1 MEVSKQATD
10 DFIFINVCQKD
21 KTLKKLLDQG
31 NVKKFRQRISSFPN
45 ADAKIDKAVLAV
57 FTDQLKT
64 VLLGEVS
71 KLTKAMA
78 PLGFI
83 VISGGFAIN
92 KYLPL
97 DKRDVASD
105 LDTKFV
111 PSVVGIKA
119 DSPRYFGYL
128 QLAKILMWHYLGLMA
143 KRMSSPAFRSKILS
157 KVIKNIKKTNV
168 GKCLGISLKN
178 PIFKR
183 RYTLIPKFKHSKTT
197 KVVPHNVL
205 IDVEVMAL
213 DLGGVSYFVPS
224 KRELTVKNLGG
235 ILDIAYMRRGE
246 VGGKVLSN
254 TTAGFGKFKGLLVA
268 GKQFLLDD
276 IYMLKV
282 LKLRPAKLNKNRE
295 RFLKFAKY
303 VFDVNEKT
311 LKNSNLKVYETAS
324 AKNVGGIKFLK
335 QRSKLTK
342 AGIQKIA
349 RLNPKN
355 NEKYTTPLSRA
366 QIFRYAYRPFVHNQ
380 EFRFNNNNMKWVKN
394 TRPSYIYEK
403 WNGRNG
409 NPILYGF
416 RPERDKWLPNAII
429 EKAKLIPFVGFKDKK
444 V

>member
-1 MEVSKQATD
+1 MDVSKQATD
-10 DFIFINVCQKD
+10 EFIFINICQKD
-21 KTLKKLLDQG
+21 KTLKKLLDAG
-31 NVKKFRQRISSFPN
+31 NVSEFRKRIPNFPN
-45 ADAKIDKAVLAV
+45 ADAKIEKAVLSI
-57 FTDQLKT
+57 FTDQLK
-64 VLLGEVS
+64 VALLTEVS
-71 KLTKAMA
+71 KLTKLMA
-78 PLGFI
+78 PLGFLI
-83 VISGGFAIN
+83 IGGGFAIN
-92 KYLPL
+92 KYLPEEQ
-97 DKRDVASD
+97 RDVVTD

-111 PSVVGIKA
+111 PSVMGMKP

-143 KRMSSPAFRSKILS
+143 KRMSSKPFMTRVMKKAM
-157 KVIKNIKKTNV
+157 KNIKMTNA
-168 GKCLGISLKN
+168 GKCLGITLKS

-183 RYTLIPKFKHSKTT
+183 RYTLIPKFKHGGTA

-213 DLGGVSYFVPS
+213 DLGGVRFFIPS
-224 KRELTVKNLGG
+224 KREIATKNLGG
-235 ILDIAYMRRGE
+235 ILDIAYMRKGE

-254 TTAGFGKFKGLLVA
+254 TTAGFGNFKNVLVA

-295 RFLKFAKY
+295 RFLKFSKY
-303 VFDVNEKT
+303 VFDVSNKN
-311 LKNSNLKVYETAS
+311 LKNSNFKVYESAS
-324 AKNVGGIKFLK
+324 RQKKGGIKFLK
-335 QRSKLTK
+335 QRTKLTN

-366 QIFRYAYRPFVHNQ
+366 QIFRYSYRPFVHNQ
-380 EFRFNNNNMKWVKN
+380 EYRFNNKTMQWVKN
-394 TRPSYIYEK
+394 NRNSYIHEK
-403 WNGRNG
+403 WNGRNA

-416 RPERDKWLPNAII
+416 NPTRDSWLPSVII